1 MANFP
6 LTAEQQQAYDEQKN
20 ACLKAAQDYILAMS
34 ACAEFEFRQIF
45 GFSPEQAFTYKGGK
59 ARYKAEYRI
68 DSETLKP
75 EWRIEALDEK
85 GERTGKSRPLSPYD
99 YKALT
104 VVE

>member
-6 LTAEQQQAYDEQKN
+6 LTAEQQQAYNEQKE
-20 ACLKAAQDYILAMS
+20 ACLQAAQAYVLAMS
-34 ACAEFEFRQIF
+34 NCAEFEFRQIF

-68 DSETLKP
+68 DSETLKA
-75 EWRIEALDEK
+75 EWRMEVLDEN
-85 GERTGKSRPLSPYD
+85 GERSGKSRPLSPYD
-99 YKALT
+99 YRALT